1 MTTSQPTCAPS
12 REKFPPQDHQP
23 RTSPG
28 QPPRRQDV
36 LPPALTKQL
45 SSPRSKVAGVTS
57 PPLSPPLPRPKSSSP
72 SQAPFP
78 SPPSSYDLARKR
90 SIIIKRTVPFI
101 RQDLAAIS
109 AHSQFLQQ
117 AAITAATMPPVAL
130 FHRSEIVTGKLLGKG
145 GFAHVLEIVAIEC
158 NASIH
163 QQLSLTQQQA
173 RDALRGSCLD
183 ALGQPRYAL
192 KQLQS
197 KLCRSAR
204 EFQFAATDL
213 ATEAAFLS
221 RLHHVNIIA
230 CRGLPVGGVDAFSA
244 NGDYDAF
251 FIIMDICQ
259 DTLDRR
265 IESWARQ
272 EQTRE
277 QRQEDLDVTARSYP
291 SDVSSASSSSSSSYS
306 SSAVPSVHTRM
317 QLALQI
323 ARALDYLHERRIVF
337 RDLKPSNIGFQMLPD
352 GAERIVLLDFGLCRE
367 LPPERKKTGSME
379 DTFEMSGVGTRRYMA
394 VEIVLTAR
402 YNCKADVYSWAMV
415 VWEMLSTKKPFAP
428 FSMEDHRQYV
438 CLRGVRPRLLM
449 HAWSPSI
456 CHLLQASWDQDVLGR
471 LSIQEVVS
479 LLQSLLDSDDQLKN
493 LTKSQSRDHIAS
505 LTPAQA
511 NLQMSTHPPVP
522 VTPPRSFHFS
532 CPLSPSPYPH
542 ISPSPST
549 ISSSMQRNRENHH
562 LPLSICN
569 SMSLRDN
576 TGMGSLSM
584 SRTSAR
590 PSYREDID
598 EMGDVSDNDD
608 TTRVLATYDSFFAK
622 SFSFDCGSTLLGST
636 VFGGEEEDNGNDEVD
651 VSQTQSILTTSNR
664 DNRSCMSVSPRSLTP
679 TKQQHYRFCGAG
691 TGADA
696 NLDLP
701 RLSTPLR

>member
-1 MTTSQPTCAPS
+1 M
-12 REKFPPQDHQP
+12 
-23 RTSPG
+23 
-28 QPPRRQDV
+28 
-36 LPPALTKQL
+36 
-45 SSPRSKVAGVTS
+45 
-57 PPLSPPLPRPKSSSP
+57 
-72 SQAPFP
+72 
-78 SPPSSYDLARKR
+78 
-90 SIIIKRTVPFI
+90 IKRTVPFI
-101 RQDLAAIS
+101 RQDLAAIC

-163 QQLSLTQQQA
+163 QQLSITQQQA
-173 RDALRGSCLD
+173 RCALRESCLD
-183 ALGQPRYAL
+183 ALGRPRYAL

-197 KLCRSAR
+197 KLCRSSR

-221 RLHHVNIIA
+221 RLHHENIVA
-230 CRGLPVGGVDAFSA
+230 CRGLPVGGVDAFA
-244 NGDYDAF
+244 ENGDYDAF
-251 FIIMDICQ
+251 FIVMDICQ

-265 IESWARQ
+265 IDSWARQ
-272 EQTRE
+272 EQARE
-277 QRQEDLDVTARSYP
+277 QRQEDLDVSTRSSP
-291 SDVSSASSSSSSSYS
+291 SDVSSSSSTSSSSSC
-306 SSAVPSVHTRM
+306 AVPSVHTRM
-317 QLALQI
+317 QLALQL
-323 ARALDYLHERRIVF
+323 ARALNYLHECRILF

-367 LPPERKKTGSME
+367 LPSERKKTGSME

-415 VWEMLSTKKPFAP
+415 VWEMLSMKKPFAP
-428 FSMEDHRQYV
+428 YSMEDHRQYV

-449 HAWSPSI
+449 QAWSPSI
-456 CHLLQASWDQDVLGR
+456 CHLLQASWDQDVAGR

-479 LLQSLLDSDDQLKN
+479 LLQSLLESDDQLKN
-493 LTKSQSRDHIAS
+493 LTNSQPTDHIAS

-511 NLQMSTHPPVP
+511 KLKMSTQPPAP
-522 VTPPRSFHFS
+522 VTPPRTFHFS
-532 CPLSPSPYPH
+532 CPLSPSPFPH

-549 ISSSMQRNRENHH
+549 ISSTMQRNREKRH

-584 SRTSAR
+584 SHSSAH
-590 PSYREDID
+590 PSCRENID
-598 EMGDVSDNDD
+598 KMGSASDNDD
-608 TTRVLATYDSFFAK
+608 TTRVLTTYDSFIAK

-636 VFGGEEEDNGNDEVD
+636 VFGGEEEDNENEEVD
-651 VSQTQSILTTSNR
+651 ISRTQSIVTTSSR
-664 DNRSCMSVSPRSLTP
+664 DNRSCMSVSPRSRTP
-679 TKQQHYRFCGAG
+679 TKQQYYRFCGVG
-691 TGADA
+691 PSVET
-696 NLDLP
+696 NLDIP
-701 RLSTPLR
+701 RLSSPLR